1 MSDHPES
8 HDPAADSRYPLD
20 QLDEV
25 TALLAALRRRVSRG
39 KPVPMSAS
47 VMVNKKELLAELDAL
62 AVAMPK
68 AFDQARTVVA
78 ERDAVIAEGRTQADR
93 LIEQAKAE
101 QARLVAGDAV
111 HERASSAAEE
121 MIGTATE
128 QTAQARTEVDDYVD
142 RKLATFEVVL
152 TRALTELAEGR
163 RQLAEPQTTRGGPTS
178 PAHRALQALARGETD

>member
-1 MSDHPES
+1 MSDTRQTD
-8 HDPAADSRYPLD
+8 DPAYSRYPLD

-25 TALLAALRRRVSRG
+25 TALLTALRRRVSRA

-62 AVAMPK
+62 AAAVPN
-68 AFDQARTVVA
+68 AFDQARTVAA
-78 ERDAVIAEGRTQADR
+78 ERDAVIAEGRARADR
-93 LIEQAKAE
+93 LLEQAKAE

-121 MIGTATE
+121 MVGSATE
-128 QTAQARTEVDDYVD
+128 QVAQARTEVDDYVD

-152 TRALTELAEGR
+152 TRTLTEVTEGR
-163 RQLAEPQTTRGGPTS
+163 RQLAETDAPGDGPTS
-178 PAHRALQALARGETD
+178 PVRRALRALARDDEQ